1 MKFKYIISPI
11 LFILFFFSCEKENKI
26 SSTDYFMMA
35 WCMSPADAPPNLI
48 TANEIKIFPS
58 GSIIAIYQSQ
68 EFYESSSK
76 SDVTLVWSEDGRSFS
91 NRTPT
96 YVVSGQYNFH
106 YFIKSES
113 EIYAVNHNRVNYKTL
128 NGGQNWTPMKY
139 ESTALGI
146 FDLGPQNTG
155 NYHWIRF
162 LNSQNGIRIGT
173 KEDTNFKNIPFLD
186 RTINGGESW
195 ERSALPQ
202 DVKILDLLYNSM
214 QEILYMNY
222 GPIYSNSVIYYSND
236 TGNSFHSTGPSVS
249 YNSRFHFLD
258 SLNGWVNSSSLV
270 HTVDGGNVWTTI
282 PNNLIG
288 GAFQKIKFLNPTL
301 GYAFY
306 GPTQSYKLYKTVD
319 GGTNWVLVPLSFAP
333 EGMDGTFDAGAG
345 KIVIAYQQKLY
356 ESTDEFVTFHVMDPG
371 LKKTTTSYSNAVG
384 NPACILYSF

>member
-1 MKFKYIISPI
+1 
-11 LFILFFFSCEKENKI
+11 
-26 SSTDYFMMA
+26 MMA

-68 EFYESSSK
+68 DFYESSSK

-186 RTINGGESW
+186 RTVNGGESW

-202 DVKILDLLYNSM
+202 DLKILDLLYNSM
-214 QEILYMNY
+214 QEILYMSY

-258 SLNGWVNSSSLV
+258 SLNGWINSSSLV

-319 GGTNWVLVPLSFAP
+319 GGTNWVLVPLPFAP

-371 LKKTTTSYSNAVG
+371 LKKTTTSHSNAVG